1 MIYFI
6 LWIGNQ
12 ADVCRKKVELSNECS
27 CFGPLQSGFSGVPVS
42 PNIITIPRHQLSP
55 ELNQTCCDSILE
67 EYQSAD
73 EECSWSNATLADL
86 YPAMVE
92 MLKRVIRKESR
103 RKELKSMF
111 GNLRYKKRR
120 SGRPKL
126 IVTVGKIR
134 GFRHPKPKRTLLSI
148 CSSRSE
154 DMRNQTFQNIRVLGD
169 DKCSINDLSGLV
181 PYSSEYHF
189 ITPPDSSGSTEL
201 HPVKESKTQNID
213 FPCGDASELCSS
225 AWSYHGN
232 SNTFIP
238 DINCSHA
245 RASNT
250 LVINPEKIISE
261 RLIPFQGKCSLP
273 SLSVKQSL
281 SQMPQKYKGEF
292 EILYYKPRSKEIE
305 MPLTLTRPLPNSQN
319 LEEKERS
326 VKYNLSDSVSSDR
339 KYDKEFDR
347 IYEQLFSDTIP
358 KLAGFKRASN
368 LRKYEGIRMSE
379 TVNAFVNSPVRTL
392 SAFPRVKRLQ
402 NFQNDHLCSSPKR
415 LKAIPE
421 CYFPST
427 KCQQASHSKNV
438 NLQTIHVD
446 LLTTYNSSNHS
457 LFDSHNCQCQVLKDL
472 FFKKKKKFYTLLIF
486 GEHLKNGLELEAV

>member
-6 LWIGNQ
+6 LWIGSQ
-12 ADVCRKKVELSNECS
+12 AAVCRKKVESSDECS
-27 CFGPLQSGFSGVPVS
+27 WFRPQQSQFSGVPLS

-55 ELNQTCCDSILE
+55 ELNQTCCNSILE

-92 MLKRVIRKESR
+92 ILKRVITKQSR
-103 RKELKSMF
+103 RKELKSLF
-111 GNLRYKKRR
+111 GNLRYKRWR

-134 GFRHPKPKRTLLSI
+134 GFRHPKLKRTLLSI

-154 DMRNQTFQNIRVLGD
+154 DMRNQTFGNNRVLGD

-189 ITPPDSSGSTEL
+189 ITPPASSGSTEL
-201 HPVKESKTQNID
+201 HLVKESKTQKID
-213 FPCGDASELCSS
+213 FPCDASEFPSS

-238 DINCSHA
+238 DINYSHA

-261 RLIPFQGKCSLP
+261 SLIPFQGKCSLP

-281 SQMPQKYKGEF
+281 SQMPQKYKDGF
-292 EILYYKPRSKEIE
+292 EILYYKPHSKEIE
-305 MPLTLTRPLPNSQN
+305 MPLTLTRPLSSSQN
-319 LEEKERS
+319 PEDKERS
-326 VKYNLSDSVSSDR
+326 VKCNLSDSVRSDR

-368 LRKYEGIRMSE
+368 LRKCEGIQMSE
-379 TVNAFVNSPVRTL
+379 TVNAFVNSPGRTL
-392 SAFPRVKRLQ
+392 SAFPRVKRLR
-402 NFQNDHLCSSPKR
+402 NLQNDHLCSSPKR
-415 LKAIPE
+415 LKAIAE
-421 CYFPST
+421 GYSPST
-427 KCQQASHSKNV
+427 KCQQVSHSKNV
-438 NLQTIHVD
+438 NLQTVHMD
-446 LLTTYNSSNHS
+446 LLTAYNGSNHS
-457 LFDSHNCQCQVLKDL
+457 LFDSENCQYQVLDDL
-472 FFKKKKKFYTLLIF
+472 I
-486 GEHLKNGLELEAV
+486 